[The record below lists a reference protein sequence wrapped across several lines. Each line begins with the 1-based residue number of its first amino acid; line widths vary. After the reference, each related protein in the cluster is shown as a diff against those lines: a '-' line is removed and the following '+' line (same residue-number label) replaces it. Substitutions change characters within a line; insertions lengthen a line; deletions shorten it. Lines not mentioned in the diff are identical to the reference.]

1 MFVFS
6 PVKFLM
12 DVFSVRCFSMS
23 GSVWA
28 ESLKYE
34 REKSKRGRELGCEAW
49 GKRKYG
55 KKSHPGE
62 ILLSW
67 DGAQKNWQLI
77 L

>member
-1 MFVFS
+1 
-6 PVKFLM
+6 
-12 DVFSVRCFSMS
+12 MS